1 VEFVVQTLSSAIVQV
16 FWAEGPSYN
25 RWNKRWCGVATFVKD
40 NGKRSYYI
48 RIFDLKV
55 CYCSLIFSM

>member
-1 VEFVVQTLSSAIVQV
+1 V

-25 RWNKRWCGVATFVKD
+25 NWAKRWCGVATFVKD
-40 NGKRSYYI
+40 NAKRSYYI

-55 CYCSLIFSM
+55 LSLLFHFNFGTFYGAVTV